1 MRELINLIDEAV
13 TQQNLDETP
22 QEVRQAIQQRV
33 DKIPD
38 EQDLVDVLK
47 YTRKFSLKKDVQKFT
62 TLRDYKDVV
71 SSVFLKAL
79 ADSDLPDATIKK
91 FLKKL
96 SSDGILDE
104 KRLLTP
110 RQVNTTKDIID
121 NAYEQV
127 FNSIKVPVFRDISG
141 KIGEMGD
148 VGKGE
153 YLLDILSP
161 SVNRRGAPGDL
172 DVDGVKIELKAGQN
186 GRIGPAG
193 SQSLAGRFQREFAP
207 VLQKL
212 MPKKRIPDPTVFN
225 PRQNMQE
232 FSEFFDNDPKKVKT
246 ALAYMLQMHYPEGVD
261 TKGIANRVVGGSGQI
276 DGQKLKR
283 EMLAASY
290 KVYQEAKGFD
300 GIIIMDEGINKF
312 LYVSSP
318 EDLASVADKLS
329 AKFPSWTDTQSNA
342 MKVTLAKGGRES
354 ATSAASGGKGMAPS
368 LPMDQPDYQA
378 PRSSVTARAR
388 GATQPK
394 ADEKTLGRKRRR

>member
-1 MRELINLIDEAV
+1 MREIINLLDAV
-13 TQQNLDETP
+13 LKEDNLDETP
-22 QEVRQAIQQRV
+22 EEVRSAIQQRV

-38 EQDLVDVLK
+38 EQDLVDVLR
-47 YTRKFSLKKDVQKFT
+47 YTRKFSLKKDVEKFT

-79 ADSDLPDATIKK
+79 ADSELPDATIKK

-110 RQVNTTKDIID
+110 QQVHTTKDIID

-172 DVDGVKIELKAGQN
+172 DVNGTKIELKAGQN

-193 SQSLAGRFQREFAP
+193 SQSLAGRFQREFVP

-212 MPKKRIPDPTVFN
+212 MPRKPIPDSTVFN
-225 PRQNMQE
+225 PKQNMSE
-232 FSEFFDNDPKKVKT
+232 FSEFFDNDAKKVKT
-246 ALAYMLQMHYPEGVD
+246 ALTYMLQMHYPEGVD
-261 TKGIANRVVGGSGQI
+261 TKGIANRVVDAGGNI

-300 GIIIMDEGINKF
+300 GIIIMDEGINRF
-312 LYVSSP
+312 LYVRNP
-318 EDLASVADKLS
+318 GDLAAVADKLS
-329 AKFPSWTDTQSNA
+329 VKFPSWTDVQSNA
-342 MKVTLAKGGRES
+342 MKVTLAKGGREAAPVAAGGRL
-354 ATSAASGGKGMAPS
+354 ATPAGA
-368 LPMDQPDYQA
+368 LDQPDFQM
-378 PRSSVTARAR
+378 PRSKVTARAK
-388 GATQPK
+388 GIDQK
-394 ADEKTLGRKRRR
+394 KSDEKTLGRKRRR